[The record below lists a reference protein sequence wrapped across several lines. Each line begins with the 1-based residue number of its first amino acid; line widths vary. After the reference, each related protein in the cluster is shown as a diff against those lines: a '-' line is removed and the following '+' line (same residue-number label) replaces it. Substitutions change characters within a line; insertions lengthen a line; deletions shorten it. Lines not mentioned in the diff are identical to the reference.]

1 MNQRAAS
8 IEVWY
13 GWVVIGASLAIG
25 TIAMAAPNILFVSLK
40 AIAADFGW
48 PRAGPST
55 AFALLMIGSGVGG
68 IAMGWWMD
76 KRGVM
81 QPVLFGSVMIG
92 IGAMVASHSGA
103 RWDFYLANG
112 LLLGAFGEAAMI
124 APLIANATRWF
135 DRRRGLAV
143 AILASAQG
151 TAGAIW
157 PPVVRFLND
166 SVGWRNT
173 YLYFGFFALATLIPI
188 ALLLKPRP
196 PIAASEAAREYTE
209 GKVTVLG
216 YSPKIVQGLFC
227 VAVIGCCT
235 AMAMPIVH
243 LISHATDLGFSR
255 TTGANML
262 AVLFGASF
270 FSRIS
275 FGLLADRIGGV
286 KTMLIASSCQAIMLL
301 ALAFVTTELGLYLAA
316 LMFGIGFAGIMPNYA
331 LIIRLWYPSN
341 QIGWRVAATYLFA
354 AVGMA
359 FGGWLGGALYDL
371 TGTYQHAFLVGFGFN
386 VMNLLVVGFLF
397 LRQTQ
402 LRLNPLPV

>member
-286 KTMLIASSCQAIMLL
+286 KNDADRFELSGDNAARTGVRHHRARSLSGSANVWYRLCWHHAELRVDHPSMVSIQSNWLESGGHLFVCRRRNGFWWL
-301 ALAFVTTELGLYLAA
+301 ARWRALRFDRHLPARILGW
-316 LMFGIGFAGIMPNYA
+316 F
-331 LIIRLWYPSN
+331 RL
-341 QIGWRVAATYLFA
+341 
-354 AVGMA
+354 
-359 FGGWLGGALYDL
+359 
-371 TGTYQHAFLVGFGFN
+371 
-386 VMNLLVVGFLF
+386 
-397 LRQTQ
+397 
-402 LRLNPLPV
+402 